1 MKKSKKVVTA
11 IVGVVVA
18 LSVISFSAAAA
29 LGFHAMVTLF
39 KGRVAPLGVVTENYR
54 VRISSEDRSYGR
66 VADFTNN
73 ETTEFPILNNV
84 KYDID
89 NGVWTSGDKPIET
102 PTAIFKLDSTEG
114 TVENCKL
121 RSKVDGNEML
131 VPTIRVGVVL
141 EYPSGE
147 KKAAILNGVA
157 DTTATTIDLSEVPYS
172 MNIGVISSDEPVTV
186 TACAWVDK
194 NALSQVDTYADDL
207 TVSLIVY

>member
-102 PTAIFKLDSTEG
+102 PTATFKLDSTEG
-114 TVENCKL
+114 TVENCRL
-121 RSKVDGNEML
+121 RLKVEGNEML

-147 KKAAILNGVA
+147 KKATILNGA
-157 DTTATTIDLSEVPYS
+157 TDTTAIDLSEEPYS

-186 TACAWVDK
+186 TASAWVDK
-194 NALSQVDTYADDL
+194 NTLSQIDTYADDL

>member
-1 MKKSKKVVTA
+1 MKKRTKVVTA

-18 LSVISFSAAAA
+18 LSVITLSAAAA
-29 LGFHAMVTLF
+29 LGFHAMATLF
-39 KGRVAPLGVVTENYR
+39 KGRVAPLGVVAEDGR
-54 VRISSEDRSYGR
+54 VRISDVDRSYGR

-84 KYDID
+84 KYDI
-89 NGVWTSGDKPIET
+89 NKGVWTSGDKPIET
-102 PTAIFKLDSTEG
+102 PTATFKLDSTEG
-114 TVENCKL
+114 AVENC
-121 RSKVDGNEML
+121 RFRTKVDGNEML

-147 KKAAILNGVA
+147 KKAAILNGVT
-157 DTTATTIDLSEVPYS
+157 DTTAVDLSEMPYS

-186 TACAWVDK
+186 TACAWVDQK
-194 NALSQVDTYADDL
+194 ALSQVDTYADDL